1 MIYQLA
7 VRIDSTSA
15 HKCVIG
21 RLFSGFV
28 VVVVKGTVQ

>member
-7 VRIDSTSA
+7 VRIDSTSV
-15 HKCVIG
+15 HECVIG
-21 RLFSGFV
+21 RLFSGLI